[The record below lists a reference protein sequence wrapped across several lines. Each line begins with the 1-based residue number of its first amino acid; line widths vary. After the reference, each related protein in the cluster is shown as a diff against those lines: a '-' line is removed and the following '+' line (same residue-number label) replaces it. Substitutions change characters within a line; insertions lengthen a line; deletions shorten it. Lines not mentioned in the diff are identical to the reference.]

1 MTDTHS
7 FLVYAASF
15 RPLDHWQNVL
25 PGAHLF
31 ETGKRLPQAFEGA
44 LLWLCTDVS
53 DWQTLARRWSDS
65 GSRVVVLTRSP
76 GMAEMNLALGCGAR
90 AYVPVLANSGVYS
103 QVAASVQSGALWFPE
118 DLLGALLKL
127 VSSSLK
133 QAADRAPDVDL
144 SSLTVREEEVA
155 RRAATGETNRQIAS
169 GLSITERT
177 VKEHMGS
184 VFRKLGVRDRMQLML
199 RVQGHQTTGGS
210 DDVR

>member
-7 FLVYAASF
+7 FLVYATNF

-25 PGAHLF
+25 PDVHLF
-31 ETGKRLPQAFEGA
+31 ETSERLPQAFEGA

-53 DWQTLARRWSDS
+53 DWQALAQRWSDS
-65 GSRVVVLTRSP
+65 GSRVVVLTREPQVS
-76 GMAEMNLALGCGAR
+76 EMNLALGCGAR
-90 AYVPVLANSGVYS
+90 AYAPVLANAKVYS
-103 QVAASVQSGALWFPE
+103 QVAESVRSGALWFPE
-118 DLLGALLKL
+118 DLLGSVLKL
-127 VSSSLK
+127 VTNSLK
-133 QAADRAPDVDL
+133 QAPERAPEVDL

-155 RRAATGETNRQIAS
+155 RLAAAGETNRQIAS

-199 RVQGHQTTGGS
+199 RVQGHQTAGGN